1 MMSYLSSFL
10 SPADYIPHG
19 ICLAWQPELIALHV
33 GSDAA
38 IAIAYYSIPF
48 ALIYFVLKRA
58 DLAFPGLFVLTGAFI
73 LACGTTHVMSIVTLW
88 QPDYRLEGIIKLITA
103 VASVA
108 SAVAMWHAMPLALA
122 LPSTTQLEQVNR
134 SLAGEI
140 AGRERAQAALRDM
153 NAELERRV
161 ALRTAELQEEV
172 AQRKRSEAYLAE
184 AQQLS
189 HTGSFGWNVSS
200 GEIFWS
206 EESFRI
212 FGYDTNSVPSIKMVL
227 ERVHPDDV
235 ALVQQVI
242 DRAVNDDQRDF
253 DHEYRLM
260 MPDESV
266 KHLHVVARAVRPE
279 TGKLQFVGAVMDITD
294 RIRAQEMLQQLRAEF
309 AHAARVSMLGELTA
323 SIAHEVKQPIT
334 ATVANA
340 AAALKWLSHQ
350 PPDVEEARQTLAR
363 ILKDGT
369 RAGHVVDRTRDLIKK
384 APPRREPLQI
394 NEPIREVIELTRGE
408 TAKNG
413 ILVRTELA
421 DSLPF
426 IQGDRVQ
433 LQQVMVNLIINA
445 VDAMGET
452 NEGSRELLI
461 STEKSDSGNVLV
473 AVRDSGPGLAPATLD
488 HLFDALYT
496 TKPKGLGLGLSICR
510 SIIEEHGGRLWASA
524 NEPRGAVFQFTV
536 PIAARMNS

>member
-1 MMSYLSSFL
+1 
-10 SPADYIPHG
+10 
-19 ICLAWQPELIALHV
+19 
-33 GSDAA
+33 
-38 IAIAYYSIPF
+38 
-48 ALIYFVLKRA
+48 
-58 DLAFPGLFVLTGAFI
+58 
-73 LACGTTHVMSIVTLW
+73 
-88 QPDYRLEGIIKLITA
+88 
-103 VASVA
+103 
-108 SAVAMWHAMPLALA
+108 
-122 LPSTTQLEQVNR
+122 
-134 SLAGEI
+134 
-140 AGRERAQAALRDM
+140 
-153 NAELERRV
+153 
-161 ALRTAELQEEV
+161 
-172 AQRKRSEAYLAE
+172 
-184 AQQLS
+184 
-189 HTGSFGWNVSS
+189 
-200 GEIFWS
+200 
-206 EESFRI
+206 
-212 FGYDTNSVPSIKMVL
+212 
-227 ERVHPDDV
+227 
-235 ALVQQVI
+235 
-242 DRAVNDDQRDF
+242 
-253 DHEYRLM
+253 
-260 MPDESV
+260 
-266 KHLHVVARAVRPE
+266 
-279 TGKLQFVGAVMDITD
+279 
-294 RIRAQEMLQQLRAEF
+294 MLQQLRAEF

-408 TAKNG
+408 AVKNG
-413 ILVRTELA
+413 ISVRTKLAGGLPLVQADRVEMQQVLLNLILTELA